1 MKAEALA
8 VKIGQLLIK
17 HNSNQCKSLRSSD
30 TKPLW
35 KSVNEIT
42 NKKGNNQGKN
52 TLATLGLSID
62 DFNNHYADIST
73 DTNYVKPTTRTANLV
88 TNNNSVDEITVF
100 RILDTLKMSSSGPDG
115 IPSWF
120 LRLAAPVLARSL
132 AHVYSLSISSG
143 IVPKQWKSAI
153 ITPVEKINNPL
164 GVTDF
169 RPISVTSIL
178 SRKLEHIIV
187 NKHIYPAMLD
197 PPPELIFSDQYA
209 FRPTG
214 SATAALIA
222 VIDTVTELLRSGS
235 VVVLISLDFSKA
247 FDRIRHKTLL
257 DKFDKLDIDDNIY
270 AWLCSYFEDR
280 EHSTKFQDQVSNTRT
295 INASVVQG
303 SSIGPGSFSV
313 AASDLKAKNTC
324 FRMFKFADD
333 VDLVTTLE
341 HYSMI
346 QDELEWITTW
356 ADANNLILNK
366 AKTKEI
372 IFHRGRSAQLPP
384 PTEGI
389 ERVDSLRML
398 GVVMQSS
405 LSMTVHVDGLMVEC
419 SNKMYAMNLLRAH
432 GLNKEALQEV
442 FRSKILTKIM
452 YAAPAWSGLAN
463 QNDVNRID
471 SFLRRSRKF
480 GFYADDGPMFS
491 ELCCSADRNLFNN
504 IEKNTNHV
512 LYKFLPPHKITGHNL
527 RKRKHNYS
535 LPQKD
540 DRNFIQRMLYRDLN

>member
-1 MKAEALA
+1 M
-8 VKIGQLLIK
+8 
-17 HNSNQCKSLRSSD
+17 
-30 TKPLW
+30 
-35 KSVNEIT
+35 
-42 NKKGNNQGKN
+42 
-52 TLATLGLSID
+52 
-62 DFNNHYADIST
+62 
-73 DTNYVKPTTRTANLV
+73 
-88 TNNNSVDEITVF
+88 
-100 RILDTLKMSSSGPDG
+100 
-115 IPSWF
+115 
-120 LRLAAPVLARSL
+120 
-132 AHVYSLSISSG
+132 
-143 IVPKQWKSAI
+143 
-153 ITPVEKINNPL
+153 
-164 GVTDF
+164 
-169 RPISVTSIL
+169 
-178 SRKLEHIIV
+178 
-187 NKHIYPAMLD
+187 
-197 PPPELIFSDQYA
+197 IFSDQYA